1 MDCFN
6 LGTKNC
12 GLVFGERTMSQ
23 FIIGLTGGIGS
34 GKSTVADLFA
44 AQGIDIIDADI
55 IAREVVAVGSEGLAE
70 IVEHFSVEVLLDN
83 GELNRTA
90 LREKIF
96 NNPDQRLWL
105 NQCLHPKIRQRM
117 LDLVKKSSSVY
128 TLLVVPL
135 LFENGLDSLVNRTL
149 VVDITEEQQIK
160 RTTSR
165 DHSNTE
171 IVKNIINSQMSRDD
185 RLSKADDVISNQG
198 EKDDL
203 EQAVIALHRKYLT
216 LSDKS

>member
-1 MDCFN
+1 
-6 LGTKNC
+6 
-12 GLVFGERTMSQ
+12 MSQ